1 MERKLNKRIDE
12 YICNFKNIIVE
23 KIKEISNEEEKNN
36 VINFIYNFEKMTFN
50 KEDFQKR
57 KRTKNLVP
65 NYERCCAKRANG
77 QQCTRRKKE
86 ECNFCGTHSKGTPH
100 GVYDENEPIP
110 TEYKLEVSAIDI
122 KGIVYYIDNN
132 SNVYDTSDI
141 LANKKNPR
149 VIANYERNGDEYVI
163 PELQY

>member
-1 MERKLNKRIDE
+1 M
-12 YICNFKNIIVE
+12 
-23 KIKEISNEEEKNN
+23 
-36 VINFIYNFEKMTFN
+36 
-50 KEDFQKR
+50 
-57 KRTKNLVP
+57 
-65 NYERCCAKRANG
+65 
-77 QQCTRRKKE
+77 
-86 ECNFCGTHSKGTPH
+86 
-100 GVYDENEPIP
+100 P